1 MKYRSKA
8 ERNADAM
15 IRRANTQLRGAAK
28 AFGLQSKEYADMEK
42 KILHAYQGDFDRYL
56 KKDPATGALQ
66 VRRTA
71 ENVRIAAYRPDKK
84 HRTAEGKALEQIT
97 SNMTVQQ
104 KKDRLLSDYE
114 SRTGNKPKT
123 KAEKDTAVKEQR
135 DYMDS
140 LGGTFRQE
148 LTALYELEKQLG
160 YPLQAL
166 DDIRDLSQGGGTDQE
181 TLEEM
186 ERIASE
192 ELASDYHEPASGLS
206 GY

>member
-1 MKYRSKA
+1 MKYRSRA

-15 IRRANTQLRGAAK
+15 IRRANTQLRAAAK
-28 AFGLQSKEYADMEK
+28 AFGVDSKEYGDMEK

-56 KKDPATGALQ
+56 KKDPATNAIQ

-97 SNMTVQQ
+97 TNMTVQQ
-104 KKDRLLSDYE
+104 KKERLLADYE
-114 SRTGNKPKT
+114 SRTGTKPKT
-123 KAEKDTAVKEQR
+123 KAEKDAAVKEQR
-135 DYMDS
+135 EYMDD
-140 LGGTFRQE
+140 LGGTFRND

-160 YPLQAL
+160 YPLAAL
-166 DDIRDLSQGGGTDQE
+166 DKIRDLSQGGGTEQE

-186 ERIASE
+186 AEIAAD
-192 ELASDYHEPASGLS
+192 ELAADEHEPSAGLS

>member
-15 IRRANTQLRGAAK
+15 IRRANTQLRAAAQ
-28 AFGLQSKEYADMEK
+28 AFGTQSKEYGTLEQ

-71 ENVRIAAYRPDKK
+71 ENVRTAAYRPDKK

-104 KKDRLLSDYE
+104 KKDRLLSDYQT
-114 SRTGNKPKT
+114 RTGRKPKT
-123 KAEKDTAVKEQR
+123 KAEKDAAVKEQKQ
-135 DYMDS
+135 YMDET
-140 LGGTFRQE
+140 GGAFRQE
-148 LTALYELEKQLG
+148 LAALYELEKQIG
-160 YPLQAL
+160 YPLAAL
-166 DDIRDLSQGGGTDQE
+166 DQIRELSQGGATDQD
-181 TLEEM
+181 TLEQMHEIAA
-186 ERIASE
+186 EALASE
-192 ELASDYHEPASGLS
+192 DPEISSGLS